1 MQCEQ
6 LKEHLADYWAGAL
19 SQAERHAVEAHVA
32 ACEPCRQE
40 AAELGETWRA
50 LGTIADEE
58 PSPALEARFHA
69 MLDAWRDG
77 ERAATANAIAA
88 SAAGVAGAAGAGANV
103 LTMTPVS
110 RSVSSKGRF
119 SPSGVPSG
127 ASRETRATFWRPAL
141 QMAAAVLIL
150 VGGFAAGRNWPN
162 AAHEQSRNEVSEL
175 RGELRGMR
183 EMVAMTLLQQD
194 SAIGRLQGVSWSH
207 QLERPSDQVLATLL
221 DTLRHD
227 PNFNVRLASIDALRA
242 FAAEEGVR
250 TGLVDAL
257 GSKGTTSPMVQIA
270 LIDALTDLRER
281 RSVDALRTLA
291 EDTKQVEAVRQRA
304 RRGIQQLSS

>member
-6 LKEHLADYWAGAL
+6 LKERLADYWAGTL
-19 SQAERHAVEAHVA
+19 SQADRHAVEAHVS
-32 ACEPCRQE
+32 ACEPCRLE

-50 LGTIADEE
+50 MGAIADEE

-77 ERAATANAIAA
+77 ERAATVATANAIAA
-88 SAAGVAGAAGAGANV
+88 SAAGAAGAAGANV
-103 LTMTPVS
+103 LTMRPVS
-110 RSVSSKGRF
+110 REVF
-119 SPSGVPSG
+119 AASGVVRSG
-127 ASRETRATFWRPAL
+127 DTRASFWRPAL
-141 QMAAAVLIL
+141 QLAAAVLIL
-150 VGGFAAGRNWPN
+150 VGGFAAGRSWPN
-162 AAHEQSRNEVSEL
+162 AAHDQARNEVSEL

-207 QLERPSDQVLATLL
+207 QLDRPSDQVLATLL

-250 TGLVDAL
+250 TGLVEAL
-257 GSKGTTSPMVQIA
+257 GTKGTTSPMVQIA

-291 EDTKQVEAVRQRA
+291 DDTKQNEAVRQRA

>member
-6 LKEHLADYWAGAL
+6 LKEQLADYWAGAL
-19 SQAERHAVEAHVA
+19 SQAERHAVESHVA
-32 ACEPCRQE
+32 SCEPCRRE

-50 LGTIADEE
+50 LGAIPDEE
-58 PSPALEARFHA
+58 PSPALESRFHA

-77 ERAATANAIAA
+77 ERAAA
-88 SAAGVAGAAGAGANV
+88 AAGMTAATAVTDANV
-103 LTMTPVS
+103 LPMKRVS
-110 RSVSSKGRF
+110 RKAFPLPQAGDSPVRLSEARF
-119 SPSGVPSG
+119 SEARR
-127 ASRETRATFWRPAL
+127 ASFWGPAL
-141 QMAAAVLIL
+141 QLAAAVLIL
-150 VGGFAAGRNWPN
+150 AGGFAVGRAWPN
-162 AAHEQSRNEVSEL
+162 AAHEQARSDVSEL

-227 PNFNVRLASIDALRA
+227 PNVNVRLASIDALRA
-242 FAAEEGVR
+242 FAAQDSVR
-250 TGLVDAL
+250 TGLVEAL
-257 GSKGTTSPMVQIA
+257 GTKVATSPMVQIA

-281 RSVDALRTLA
+281 RSVGALRTIA
-291 EDTKQVEAVRQRA
+291 DDQKQNEAVRQRA